1 MMNNKIVVH
10 RIKNLIAR
18 NEVNSTNLAQQ
29 IYNDRKEIGLYKLSD
44 IEIDVEKVKEII
56 IKEKISDV
64 FYAKYLANVI
74 AKANPIRVKK

>member
-1 MMNNKIVVH
+1 MKTIVTQSFFLEGDE
-10 RIKNLIAR
+10 IT
-18 NEVNSTNLAQQ
+18 ENSPLG
-29 IYNDRKEIGLYKLSD
+29 IYCYRC
-44 IEIDVEKVKEII
+44 EKI